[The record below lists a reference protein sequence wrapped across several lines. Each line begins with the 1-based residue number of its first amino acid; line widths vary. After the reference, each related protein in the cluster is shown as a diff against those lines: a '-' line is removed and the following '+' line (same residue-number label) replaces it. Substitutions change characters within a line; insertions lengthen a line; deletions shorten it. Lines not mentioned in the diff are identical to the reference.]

1 MEGKVKYFFI
11 GLIMLL
17 VILMFKEE
25 LALELHVVY
34 DNCDHYYE
42 TVQHST
48 QLTEG
53 YYDAEGD
60 WVAPTYNNW
69 SENVLRGG
77 SFTSTDPSL
86 HWWFT
91 SGDLLE
97 FGGLYYCMYAGKSMK
112 SFEANPGWVTHV
124 DGHDSNLKT
133 KYWIDNY
140 YWQWGWANSVNFTE
154 TAGCMMYNYKE
165 DPNSETKRGRLG
177 VQAAIWAEGSSF
189 SRDIGGG
196 LDDSHAQNTG
206 FSNVQEYQDER
217 KFYDIEAHENITIK
231 NVVGKTLPVSPT
243 EGLLPDEEF
252 YLYLDFPV
260 IFGSVPAGSRSG
272 TTTTYEGEFGK
283 IAITN
288 GTLVEVPANKAI
300 TGNYQYTI
308 KINTGDLSSNVV
320 DIDVTKFYYD
330 YNVGI
335 NYSKCENSD
344 LAQPVGY
351 DGSYTRSSN
360 YHIGNTAT
368 TRGSCSFRINSDVAI
383 KHYIHSIG
391 GEDHYNSG
399 SMMAHSGIG
408 GRKAWNTDTKL
419 SQPAVGELGDEII
432 YKIIIENYTKANI
445 YVNIE
450 DILPAEATFVSATD
464 RGNGNPVNWK
474 LIRIDE
480 ANSPTSPGNPTPNTK
495 EITLI
500 ARMNIANYGKAIS
513 IAKIVKVFAT
523 IAETYDMKNIA
534 KSRFNRIEED
544 KDAFTTKK
552 YDISIDQYIA
562 QVNHQE
568 SRGGTG
574 TTYASDL
581 RERRSD
587 DEKLNDPV
595 LVEYGD
601 VITYKFVLYNT
612 NYDVANGAIPW
623 FNPDAVT
630 VDLSFELPNKYEL
643 RGISSTDS
651 YNGYSHN
658 DGRVNFSRV
667 RIGRNS
673 TTTIILTLVA
683 EEIQKDTLETTSLWL
698 TEVYNRNNRNTHE
711 ANPITNTS
719 DRTGVKERYKISY
732 YDAILD
738 EYIFTYNAEMAKYND
753 TYEFTQ
759 NEYHA
764 FDGQENIYSNAS
776 PLNVEKYE
784 TLRYKTVITNNYQNA
799 ENENSSGSYKRY
811 NTRIRPTLV
820 KQTIDYGLTQY
831 QYEIY
836 WHHASSGRDELVS
849 RDENQSRIVQTL
861 NDTSSQWIYQ
871 YEIIDEEIIL
881 SPGDYL
887 YYLSYVE
894 VTESNLCLRN
904 LTFESEIVTLTN
916 INRKNK
922 NNRRVPND
930 VRIVTNENIAIQANH
945 VNRANFVRLK
955 DLIISGSVWID
966 ENRDGYSEGENGKND
981 VKVSLYSNYYSDRK
995 DQNGNDIWEYH
1006 DNNYKKIAET
1016 YTRTNRSTNSDGYY
1030 NFGRIDKASKY
1041 ENGNYSSNEQIKYFV
1056 EFEYYG
1062 QMYKAT
1068 EVYGG
1073 MADGE
1078 TRGTGNL
1085 SIGNTA
1091 SNNTIYYWR
1100 QGYNKLP
1107 QSESEKI
1114 IHAKDLGLD
1123 RKNRIYDRLKCL

>member
-1 MEGKVKYFFI
+1 MLYGQKV
-11 GLIMLL
+11 L
-17 VILMFKEE
+17 
-25 LALELHVVY
+25 
-34 DNCDHYYE
+34 
-42 TVQHST
+42 
-48 QLTEG
+48 QLG
-53 YYDAEGD
+53 
-60 WVAPTYNNW
+60 
-69 SENVLRGG
+69 
-77 SFTSTDPSL
+77 
-86 HWWFT
+86 
-91 SGDLLE
+91 
-97 FGGLYYCMYAGKSMK
+97 
-112 SFEANPGWVTHV
+112 
-124 DGHDSNLKT
+124 
-133 KYWIDNY
+133 
-140 YWQWGWANSVNFTE
+140 Q
-154 TAGCMMYNYKE
+154 
-165 DPNSETKRGRLG
+165 
-177 VQAAIWAEGSSF
+177 
-189 SRDIGGG
+189 DIGGG
-196 LDDSHAQNTG
+196 LDEHHAQMAG
-206 FSNVQEYQDER
+206 FGDFQIDITEDNQYEGAMEDMEPPTYPDNSARWNYESER
-217 KFYDIEAHENITIK
+217 KFYEKEAHENITIK
-231 NVVGKTLPVSPT
+231 KIIGKTIPVVPS

-252 YLYLDFPV
+252 YMDLDFPI
-260 IFGSVPAGSRSG
+260 IFGSGNPQGTMNG

-283 IAITN
+283 IVITN
-288 GTLVEVPANKAI
+288 GTLVDMPDNKTI
-300 TGNYQYTI
+300 MEDGSYRYTI
-308 KINTGDLSSNVV
+308 RINTGDLSSNMV
-320 DIDVTKFYYD
+320 DIDVTKYWYE
-330 YNVGI
+330 YKAEIG
-335 NYSKCENSD
+335 YSKCENND
-344 LAQPVGY
+344 QAQPVGY
-351 DGSYTRSSN
+351 ETSITRPGGPHEGVTVHTKGTN
-360 YHIGNTAT
+360 L
-368 TRGSCSFRINSDVAI
+368 SFRINSDVAI

-391 GEDHYNSG
+391 GEDHYNRG

-408 GRKAWNTDTKL
+408 GRKAWDTNTKL

-450 DILPAEATFVSATD
+450 DILPAEATFVSATHG
-464 RGNGNPVNWK
+464 GNGNPVNWK
-474 LIRIDE
+474 LVRMDE

-513 IAKIVKVFAT
+513 TAKIVKVFAT
-523 IAETYDMKNIA
+523 NAETYDMKNVA

-544 KDAFTTKK
+544 QDAFTTKK

-568 SRGGTG
+568 TRGGTG
-574 TTYASDL
+574 VTYSSNA
-581 RERRSD
+581 RERKD
-587 DEKLNDPV
+587 NDWKLGDPV
-595 LVEYGD
+595 FVEYGD

-612 NYDVANGAIPW
+612 NYNVTNGATPW
-623 FNPDAVT
+623 FNPDTVT
-630 VDLSFELPNKYEL
+630 VDLNFELPKRYTL
-643 RGISSTDS
+643 RSISSTDS
-651 YNGYSHN
+651 YNSYRENGN
-658 DGRVNFSRV
+658 KVEFSKV

-673 TTTIILTLVA
+673 TTTIILTLAA
-683 EEIQKDTLETTSLWL
+683 EEVRRDTTETTTLLL
-698 TEVYNRNNRNTHE
+698 TEVYNRNGRNIHE
-711 ANPITNTS
+711 ANPIQNTS
-719 DRTGVKERYKISY
+719 SRTEVKEQYKISH

-753 TYEFTQ
+753 NYEFSTDES
-759 NEYHA
+759 NEA
-764 FDGQENIYSNAS
+764 FIEQERTYSNTS
-776 PLNVEKYE
+776 PLNIEKYE
-784 TLRYKTVITNNYQNA
+784 TLCYKTVITNNYTNA
-799 ENENSSGSYKRY
+799 EKENTQASYKRY

-820 KQTIDYGLTQY
+820 RQAIDYGLTQY
-831 QYEIY
+831 KYEIY
-836 WHHASSGRDELVS
+836 WHHASSGKDELVS
-849 RDENQSRIVQTL
+849 YDENQSRIIQTL
-861 NDTSSQWIYQ
+861 NDTGSQWVYE
-871 YEIIDEEIIL
+871 YEILDEEIIL

-894 VTESNLCLRN
+894 VTESNLCLKN
-904 LTFESEIVTLTN
+904 LAFYSEIITLTN
-916 INRKNK
+916 INRKNQYKYQIWWHHASTGKDELVGSNSDQSRISQTLRNSESEFIYTYRKIDGNIVLEQGDYLYYVALTKIDYQCKTWWHHDYSHEIGRQDEEEQISFSGNNGEISQNLNNIRPRLVYTYDIIEEYMELPPRDYLYYVVSVK
-922 NNRRVPND
+922 NLSVGKD
-930 VRIVTNENIAIQANH
+930 TRIVTKENIAIQANH
-945 VNRANFVRLK
+945 VSRTNFVRLK
-955 DLIISGSVWID
+955 DLIICGTVWID
-966 ENRDGYSEGENGKND
+966 ENRDGYSQGENGKNN

-995 DQNGNDIWEYH
+995 NNKGEDVWEYH